1 MNDQGIRIEGLA
13 AGYGSRDVLHG
24 VDLDVPQGTTTVLLG
39 RNGTGKS
46 TLLKACLGVLK
57 PKSGSVRVLGLDP
70 LRRRAE
76 VLTHVGYVPDKPDVY
91 PWMRPRDLFRLL
103 KAHHPRWSDVR
114 ARELCERLEVPRSTR
129 FKALSR
135 GQGMRAMLAAA
146 LVPDPEVLLLDEPF
160 GGVDI
165 AAREDL
171 LRGVLRVLDGA
182 TRTVLVTTHDLD
194 IASRIADRVVV
205 LDGGRVVREGPL
217 DDFVG
222 DQGAERALRDLL
234 VDLPAREAAQEVV
247 A

>member
-146 LVPDPEVLLLDEPF
+146 LVPDPEVLLLDEPSS
-160 GGVDI
+160 GLNVEETSRMAEWILEINRRLGITILMVEHDMSLVS
-165 AAREDL
+165 RVSD
-171 LRGVLRVLDGA
+171 RVLALNYG
-182 TRTVLVTTHDLD
+182 
-194 IASRIADRVVV
+194 RIMAM
-205 LDGGRVVREGPL
+205 GT
-217 DDFVG
+217 
-222 DQGAERALRDLL
+222 
-234 VDLPAREAAQEVV
+234 AQEVQSHPDVV
-247 A
+247 AAYLGA